1 MYRETTY
8 KQFYTYKCT
17 YHRCAYI
24 YKLFLCV
31 YCNGDKNTALCLFSK
46 WRPTHILTFAFCL
59 KQAEKACNLPSSEC
73 EKEQTLNMYIHMH
86 TCVYTYI
93 CMHVLLYP
101 TLSLSAVNRRDG
113 LFLCSVLYFTMSCI
127 SPLLA
132 IVDVFLSHI
141 SLHFDSTT
149 NSTHADPA
157 PKIIKNQKKKTAHLF
172 CWLDHWSVSSCLYAC
187 AYNWGKSEIVN
198 L

>member
-1 MYRETTY
+1 MQIYRNRQDNTQKKKQVNKYKNKSTCEEMYRETTY

-17 YHRCAYI
+17 YYRCAYI

-93 CMHVLLYP
+93 RMHVLLYP

-132 IVDVFLSHI
+132 IVDVFRLTFPCI
-141 SLHFDSTT
+141 SIPPPIQHTRIQ
-149 NSTHADPA
+149 H
-157 PKIIKNQKKKTAHLF
+157 QK
-172 CWLDHWSVSSCLYAC
+172 
-187 AYNWGKSEIVN
+187 
-198 L
+198 